1 MIIMSMLKLLSASV
15 CIVSWFGNGC
25 RVDPFDPNSPL
36 KKMAVK
42 HFPSDMFFVLRVV
55 QLLRGLST
63 HMGVTDFST
72 AHQWRPYADDTLRQH
87 GLLPSSKHWW
97 QDSTFT
103 GGK

>member
-1 MIIMSMLKLLSASV
+1 ML
-15 CIVSWFGNGC
+15 C

-63 HMGVTDFST
+63 HMGVDNFST
-72 AHQWRPYADDTLRQH
+72 AHQWRPFADDTLRQH
-87 GLLPSSKHWW
+87 GLLPPAKPWW
-97 QDSTFT
+97 QESAFT
-103 GGK
+103 GEA

>member
-1 MIIMSMLKLLSASV
+1 MKQ
-15 CIVSWFGNGC
+15 
-25 RVDPFDPNSPL
+25 
-36 KKMAVK
+36 MAVK

-87 GLLPSSKHWW
+87 GLLRDSKPWW
-97 QDSTFT
+97 HDSTFT
-103 GGK
+103 GKA